1 MCGQCAVC
9 CVGRLT
15 FGASGGVCVRA
26 SSNGCAGVQVVVPS
40 GGCVWLCRMRLIPD
54 WIVSGCSVVRVWC
67 ELAFGES
74 SRVVLVVARN
84 DKCG

>member
-1 MCGQCAVC
+1 M
-9 CVGRLT
+9 
-15 FGASGGVCVRA
+15 
-26 SSNGCAGVQVVVPS
+26 
-40 GGCVWLCRMRLIPD
+40 
-54 WIVSGCSVVRVWC
+54 SGCSVVRVWC